1 MNELEKY
8 KADVLEISKLCKL
21 AHAENKIAKFIE
33 EDLMPDQVKTA
44 LLEMQSQ
51 KESKEI
57 ISAIY
62 QKETVQENP
71 VLAAAKQRKR
81 DA

>member
-33 EDLMPDQVKTA
+33 EDLTPDQVKTA

-62 QKETVQENP
+62 QKDEKQENP
-71 VLAAAKQRKR
+71 VLAAARKR
-81 DA
+81 NN